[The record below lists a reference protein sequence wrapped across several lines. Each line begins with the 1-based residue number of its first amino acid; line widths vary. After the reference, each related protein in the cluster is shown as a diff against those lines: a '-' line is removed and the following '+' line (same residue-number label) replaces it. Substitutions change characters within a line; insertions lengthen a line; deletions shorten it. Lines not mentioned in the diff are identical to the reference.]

1 MVTALES
8 TSVVRAPQFPVVTG
22 PESAPVVPHPPAP
35 TAPQSE
41 CDDEACRR
49 HKQKPDS
56 CVEPEYEGSVE
67 TNVDEWIDHLSAPP
81 FATNTNTVHR
91 IGARL
96 RPVWGQCRVTACRT
110 QANRFFHV
118 KCLKC
123 GQSVFGS

>member
-1 MVTALES
+1 MARLVVG
-8 TSVVRAPQFPVVTG
+8 TSKNQIRVL
-22 PESAPVVPHPPAP
+22 SL
-35 TAPQSE
+35 SN
-41 CDDEACRR
+41 
-49 HKQKPDS
+49 
-56 CVEPEYEGSVE
+56 YEGSVE
-67 TNVDEWIDHLSAPP
+67 TNVHEWIDHLSAPP

>member
-1 MVTALES
+1 MTRL
-8 TSVVRAPQFPVVTG
+8 VVGTRKNEIRVLIL
-22 PESAPVVPHPPAP
+22 SN
-35 TAPQSE
+35 
-41 CDDEACRR
+41 
-49 HKQKPDS
+49 
-56 CVEPEYEGSVE
+56 YEGSVE

-81 FATNTNTVHR
+81 FATNTNTVYR

>member
-1 MVTALES
+1 MARLVVG
-8 TSVVRAPQFPVVTG
+8 TSKNQIRVLG
-22 PESAPVVPHPPAP
+22 LSNY
-35 TAPQSE
+35 
-41 CDDEACRR
+41 
-49 HKQKPDS
+49 K
-56 CVEPEYEGSVE
+56 GSVE
-67 TNVDEWIDHLSAPP
+67 TNVEEWVDHLSAPL
-81 FATNTNTVHR
+81 FATNTNTVYR

>member
-1 MVTALES
+1 M
-8 TSVVRAPQFPVVTG
+8 VRAPQFPVVTG

-41 CDDEACRR
+41 CDDEACRL
-49 HKQKPDS
+49 HQQKPDS
-56 CVEPEYEGSVE
+56 CVELEYEGSVE

-81 FATNTNTVHR
+81 FATNTNTVYR

-96 RPVWGQCRVTACRT
+96 RPVSDQCRVTACRT
-110 QANRFFHV
+110 QANRFYHV

>member
-1 MVTALES
+1 MARLVVG
-8 TSVVRAPQFPVVTG
+8 TSKNQIRVL
-22 PESAPVVPHPPAP
+22 SL
-35 TAPQSE
+35 SN
-41 CDDEACRR
+41 
-49 HKQKPDS
+49 
-56 CVEPEYEGSVE
+56 YEGSVE

>member
-1 MVTALES
+1 MTRLVVG
-8 TSVVRAPQFPVVTG
+8 TSKNQICVLSLSNYKGSVGTDVEEWVDHS
-22 PESAPVVPHPPAP
+22 SAP
-35 TAPQSE
+35 
-41 CDDEACRR
+41 
-49 HKQKPDS
+49 
-56 CVEPEYEGSVE
+56 
-67 TNVDEWIDHLSAPP
+67 L
-81 FATNTNTVHR
+81 FATNTNTVYR

>member
-1 MVTALES
+1 M
-8 TSVVRAPQFPVVTG
+8 
-22 PESAPVVPHPPAP
+22 
-35 TAPQSE
+35 
-41 CDDEACRR
+41 
-49 HKQKPDS
+49 
-56 CVEPEYEGSVE
+56 E

-118 KCLKC
+118 QCLKC
-123 GQSVFGS
+123 QQSVYGQYGAWAAELSPKAPDRAMRALAEFFLIEESDEKRQT